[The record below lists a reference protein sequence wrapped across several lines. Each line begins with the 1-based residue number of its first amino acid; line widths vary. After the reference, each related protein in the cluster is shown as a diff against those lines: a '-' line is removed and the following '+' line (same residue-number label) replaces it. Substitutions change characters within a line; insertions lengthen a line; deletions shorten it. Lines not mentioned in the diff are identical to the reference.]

1 MKWGVIVSCFAHF
14 VMDLVL
20 QIVSLTLQLHKWFD
34 NSLTLLRSA
43 DCAVSLTGHPWKGFW
58 VSSMHQWEL
67 FVTFTL
73 TCINENTSIVQLDNQ
88 NSKRH
93 HTVVLF
99 LFCSQ
104 YCGIKKQINK
114 FKVSALMLTPCIYT
128 IPCYLLAFA
137 TLPSSSTATGF
148 PAHTLVEL
156 ACLLKQ
162 LSSACPAACNWVRIV
177 SKTSSSDAMLF
188 YGSCHLVSYLHCMWV
203 SLVQL
208 KMMAGPGPAH
218 LIFKFKRKQWQS
230 ELNDSILN

>member
-1 MKWGVIVSCFAHF
+1 
-14 VMDLVL
+14 
-20 QIVSLTLQLHKWFD
+20 
-34 NSLTLLRSA
+34 
-43 DCAVSLTGHPWKGFW
+43 
-58 VSSMHQWEL
+58 
-67 FVTFTL
+67 
-73 TCINENTSIVQLDNQ
+73 
-88 NSKRH
+88 
-93 HTVVLF
+93 
-99 LFCSQ
+99 
-104 YCGIKKQINK
+104 
-114 FKVSALMLTPCIYT
+114 MLTPCIYT

-162 LSSACPAACNWVRIV
+162 LSGVCPAACNWVRIV

-188 YGSCHLVSYLHCMWV
+188 YGSCRLVSYLHCMWV

-230 ELNDSILN
+230 ELNDFELIVSAQGNFTTISMQLPCRMKRFGKDGAGPFIGSGAHQKEADVHCVLALKAKSGRRANWSNMREVNCIHLQLGDVAVQMPKPFANCFMKGTVAPLSENPSMVCPNQ